1 MDMSGE
7 QVLNTLGVTDGKVL
21 FEILPGWEKSWKG
34 YDGEVFFLQEEFQ
47 KKCLQICSV
56 KEQDIERIL
65 STVRAIQKN
74 EVLKRFALHAYYRF
88 AVCPAPEEGLSDSMS
103 MWPEPEIP
111 GGESALFYHIVF
123 NGAVPDILN
132 AYRRKGVPEEII
144 TETLHFGGR
153 WDNVFKRVSAYSL
166 SWSRQFLK
174 AELFTLGRFQ
184 YRIGKN
190 LHIGVLLKN
199 RKTGHKVMVCG
210 PRRLDTEGLL
220 VIPGMEKET
229 DLYAP
234 FEESASA
241 FRGFPV
247 DPRGRVILQ
256 EYTFLREEWEV
267 MLRNGDLIM
276 DMHIPGGGNMTP
288 ALSLESF
295 RRAFDFLPKIA
306 PDLKRI
312 ISSHSWIFYSRYE
325 DLLPEGNMAAL
336 MRQGYIHPWTSNGTD
351 GLSFVFKNHS
361 QYSTWKEFPH
371 DTRLRRAMLSLL
383 ENGEVLRR
391 GGFLLCEEDLPV
403 FGTEYYRMNF
413 DCKKTV

>member
-1 MDMSGE
+1 
-7 QVLNTLGVTDGKVL
+7 
-21 FEILPGWEKSWKG
+21 
-34 YDGEVFFLQEEFQ
+34 
-47 KKCLQICSV
+47 
-56 KEQDIERIL
+56 
-65 STVRAIQKN
+65 
-74 EVLKRFALHAYYRF
+74 
-88 AVCPAPEEGLSDSMS
+88 
-103 MWPEPEIP
+103 
-111 GGESALFYHIVF
+111 
-123 NGAVPDILN
+123 
-132 AYRRKGVPEEII
+132 
-144 TETLHFGGR
+144 
-153 WDNVFKRVSAYSL
+153 
-166 SWSRQFLK
+166 
-174 AELFTLGRFQ
+174 
-184 YRIGKN
+184 
-190 LHIGVLLKN
+190 
-199 RKTGHKVMVCG
+199 
-210 PRRLDTEGLL
+210 
-220 VIPGMEKET
+220 
-229 DLYAP
+229 
-234 FEESASA
+234 
-241 FRGFPV
+241 
-247 DPRGRVILQ
+247 
-256 EYTFLREEWEV
+256 

-312 ISSHSWIFYSRYE
+312 ISSHSWIFYSKYE
-325 DLLPEGNMAAL
+325 DLLPEGNIAAL